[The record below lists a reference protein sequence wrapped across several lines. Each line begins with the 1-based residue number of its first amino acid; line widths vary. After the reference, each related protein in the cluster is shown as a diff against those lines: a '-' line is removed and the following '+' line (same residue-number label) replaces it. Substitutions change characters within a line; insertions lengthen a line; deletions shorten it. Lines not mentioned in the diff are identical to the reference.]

1 MALSNQRVAYFN
13 GKIVPDSEVAVPF
26 RDRGFKY
33 GDAVFDTSR
42 TFNGKVFKLEAHVAR
57 LMKSLRYLRIDAG
70 LTERRFIEITH
81 DVLGRNA
88 HLLGPDDD
96 WWVSQ
101 RVSRGSDAL
110 DGVPATGPT
119 VIVECTPL
127 PLKSRAKLFRDGIPL
142 IIPSVRRTPP
152 DSQSPNA
159 KTDNYLNMI
168 LGDLEARAQDAEA
181 WALLLDSRGFLS
193 EGIGSNIFLVRDGA
207 LLTPKR
213 QQVLPGVSR
222 ATVIE
227 LAAQLG
233 IACAEDDLNP
243 YDAYTA
249 DEAFITSTSLCIC
262 PARSMNGAPF
272 GAGNGA
278 PVPGPV
284 TKRLTDAFR
293 ALVQCDFVAQHLK
306 HLEA

>member
-1 MALSNQRVAYFN
+1 MSLGNQRVAYFN
-13 GKIVPDSEVAVPF
+13 GKIVPDSEVVVPF

-81 DVLGRNA
+81 DVLARNA

-110 DGVPATGPT
+110 DGQPATGAT

-193 EGIGSNIFLVRDGA
+193 EGIGSNIFVVRDGG

-222 ATVIE
+222 QTVIE

-233 IACAEDDLNP
+233 IPCAEDDLNP

-262 PARSMNGAPF
+262 PARSVNGAPF

-278 PVPGPV
+278 PIPGPV
-284 TKRLTDAFR
+284 TKRLTEAFR